1 MNGGARTRDAR
12 SRALSEATVRS
23 SLASEDSGSPRASLA
38 WQFFIDRGGTFTDCI
53 ALAPDGAL
61 HTRKVLSHE
70 RAPVEAIHALL
81 RDAGAWRAGDALPPC
96 ELRLGTTVATNAL
109 LERRGA
115 HVLLATTRG
124 LGDLLAIGTQE
135 RPELFALSVVKPPP
149 LPARVIELPGRID
162 FRGRELEGLDEAEAR
177 EAFRVARA
185 AGLES
190 VAVVG
195 LHASVEPSW
204 EERVAAL
211 AREAGFAHVVASS
224 EIAREQGMLAR
235 GETAAA
241 DAYLTPLLRRHLAS
255 LAQEL
260 PGAQLRFM
268 QSSGG
273 LTDAAR
279 FRGPNALLSGPAGG
293 ALGAARA
300 AREAGFASAIG
311 FDMGGTSTD
320 VSLIV
325 NGEPDRAYETVVAG
339 MRVKAP
345 MLRVHT
351 IAAGGGSLCRF
362 DGVQLTVGP
371 ESAGADPGPLCYG
384 RASARELTISDA
396 NFWLGRLPAER
407 FPFPLQR
414 EPVERALLSLQ
425 RELAAAGFSR
435 TLDEIA
441 AGFVEIA
448 NANMAQAIAQ
458 VSIARGVDPRE
469 LALVAF
475 GGAAGQHACAVA
487 RRLGMRTLLVHP
499 LAGLLSAHGI
509 GAAPRSWDG
518 QRDAGRVLLAGDA
531 APASVLALLDA
542 LSREGEA
549 ALAAERVQRS
559 SAERMLDLRYRGA
572 ETALTVRAESG
583 ESWRDAFE
591 REHRARFGYA
601 RARAIEIT
609 TARVR
614 VLEVV
619 AAGAASGTTAHTEPR
634 TELSEC
640 WFPGAGRARALVRDR
655 ASLAAG
661 ERVEGPALIVD
672 DASTLVLDPGFRAE
686 ALANGTLVV
695 RDLAGAARAQGEA
708 RDAND
713 PVRLEVAGSRF
724 MSIAEQMGLVLRNT
738 AVSVNI
744 KERLDYS
751 CAVFDASGGL
761 VANAPHIPVHLGAMG
776 ATVRAVL
783 ARFPALREGDAI
795 ATNDPAEGGSHLPD
809 VTVVTPVFVGGALRF
824 FVASRGHQAD
834 IGGMSPGSM
843 PADSRTLEEE
853 GVVLRMFPL
862 ASEGA
867 FDEAGLRA
875 LLTRARYPARSPD
888 DNVADLEAMAAANRA
903 GARLLAEYVAEEG
916 AELLAEL
923 MRALQ
928 DAAARKVSRELAK
941 LGDGA
946 REFADVLDDGTRICA
961 RLTLAAGRGVL
972 DFSGTSPAVA
982 GNLNAPRAVAEAAA
996 IYALGCLV
1004 AERIPLNGGC
1014 LAPLE
1019 LRIPRGSLLDPPRDA
1034 AVVAGNVET
1043 SQRVVDVILG
1053 AMGVAAASQGTM
1065 NNLAFGDAS
1074 FGYYETL
1081 GGGSGATPGAP
1092 GGSGVHVHM
1101 SNTRITDPEVLESRT
1116 PVRVHEFSLRRGSG
1130 GAGRWRGG
1138 EGLVRELE
1146 FTAAVT
1152 ASLITERRVIAPWG
1166 AAGGSPGARGA
1177 NWLVRRDGTRE
1188 RLPGRATLQLSPG
1201 DRLRLETPGG
1211 GGWGAGIS
1219 D

>member
-1 MNGGARTRDAR
+1 VSCTDRWR
-12 SRALSEATVRS
+12 
-23 SLASEDSGSPRASLA
+23 
-38 WQFFIDRGGTFTDCI
+38 FFVDRGGTFTDCI

-81 RDAGAWRAGDALPPC
+81 RDLGAWREGEALPPC
-96 ELRLGTTVATNAL
+96 EVRLGTTVATNAL

-115 HVLLATTRG
+115 RVLLATTRG

-149 LPARVIELPGRID
+149 LPERVAELSGRID
-162 FRGRELEGLDEAEAR
+162 FRGVELETLDEGEVRTALGGAR
-177 EAFRVARA
+177 E

-190 VAVVG
+190 VAVLG
-195 LHASVEPSW
+195 LHASVDSSW

-241 DAYLTPLLRRHLAS
+241 DAYLTPLLRTHLAA
-255 LAQEL
+255 LAREL

-300 AREAGFASAIG
+300 ARDAGFSNAIG

-325 NGEPDRAYETVVAG
+325 NGEPERSYETAVAG

-362 DGVQLTVGP
+362 DGVQLSVGP
-371 ESAGADPGPLCYG
+371 ESAGADPGPVCYG
-384 RASARELTISDA
+384 RTGARELTISDA
-396 NFWLGRLPAER
+396 NFWLGRLPADR

-414 EPVERALLSLQ
+414 DPVERALRALQ
-425 RELAAAGFSR
+425 RELAAAGFTR
-435 TLDEIA
+435 ALDEIA

-458 VSIARGVDPRE
+458 VSIARGVDARE

-487 RRLGMRTLLVHP
+487 RKLGIRTLVVHP

-518 QRDAGRVLLAGDA
+518 QRDAGRVLLAREGA
-531 APASVLALLDA
+531 APASVLALLEA
-542 LSREGEA
+542 LEREGRHT
-549 ALAAERVQRS
+549 LAAEGAQRAV
-559 SAERMLDLRYRGA
+559 AERMLDLRYRGA
-572 ETALTVRAESG
+572 ETALTVRAEAG
-583 ESWRDAFE
+583 ESWRSAFE
-591 REHRARFGYA
+591 REHRVRFGYA
-601 RARAIEIT
+601 RPREVEIT
-609 TARVR
+609 AARVR
-614 VLEVV
+614 VVEIAEERAVSAT
-619 AAGAASGTTAHTEPR
+619 AAHSERNLGER
-634 TELSEC
+634 EC
-640 WFPGAGRARALVRDR
+640 WFPGAGRARALARER
-655 ASLAAG
+655 ASLRWG
-661 ERVEGPALIVD
+661 ERVDGPALIVD
-672 DASTLVLDPGFRAE
+672 DASTLVLDPGWSAE
-686 ALANGTLVV
+686 AIGNGSLVV
-695 RDLAGAARAQGEA
+695 RDLAGAPRARAA
-708 RDAND
+708 AHDPND

-724 MSIAEQMGLVLRNT
+724 MSIAEQMGLMLRNT

-751 CAVFDASGGL
+751 CAVFDATGGL
-761 VANAPHIPVHLGAMG
+761 VANAPHIPVHLGAMS

-783 ARFPALREGDAI
+783 ARFPALRAGDAI

-809 VTVVTPVFVGGALRF
+809 VTVVTPVFVDGARRF

-834 IGGMSPGSM
+834 IGGKAPGSM
-843 PADSRTLEEE
+843 PADSATLEEE

-862 ASEGA
+862 AREGA

-875 LLTRARYPARSPD
+875 LLAGARFPARNPD

-903 GARLLAEYVAEEG
+903 GARLLGEYVAEEG
-916 AELLAEL
+916 AESLAAL

-941 LGDGA
+941 LGDGV
-946 REFADVLDDGTRICA
+946 REFADALDDGTRIRA
-961 RLTLAAGRGVL
+961 RLTLAEGRGVL
-972 DFSGTSPAVA
+972 DFSGTSPSVA

-996 IYALGCLV
+996 IYALRCLV

-1019 LRIPRGSLLDPPRDA
+1019 VRIPKDSLLDPPRDA

-1081 GGGSGATPGAP
+1081 GGGSGATPGAD

-1116 PVRVHEFSLRRGSG
+1116 PVRVREFSLRRGSG
-1130 GAGRWRGG
+1130 GVGRWRGG
-1138 EGLVRELE
+1138 DGLVRELE
-1146 FTAAVT
+1146 FTAPVT
-1152 ASLITERRVIAPWG
+1152 ASLITERREIAPWG
-1166 AAGGSPGARGA
+1166 AVGGGPGACGV
-1177 NWLVRRDGTRE
+1177 NWRVRADGTRE
-1188 RLPGRATLQLSPG
+1188 RLPGRATLQLAPG
-1201 DRLRLETPGG
+1201 ERLRVETPGG
-1211 GGWGAGIS
+1211 GGWGATEICV